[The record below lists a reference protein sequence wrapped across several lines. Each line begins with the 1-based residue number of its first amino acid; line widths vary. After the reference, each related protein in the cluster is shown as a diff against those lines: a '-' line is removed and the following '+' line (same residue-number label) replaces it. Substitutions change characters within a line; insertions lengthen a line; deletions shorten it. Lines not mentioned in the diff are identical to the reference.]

1 MKTYMPCPDVAF
13 SEFLANVIVEENLGG
28 RPVGS
33 LLQHLHGNQD
43 VSSAAF
49 PSDDLSSQSPEYSLF
64 INNILLHIFIYSV

>member
-13 SEFLANVIVEENLGG
+13 SELLANVIVEENLGG

-43 VSSAAF
+43 VFSAAF
-49 PSDDLSSQSPEYSLF
+49 LVTTSLLNHPSTRCL
-64 INNILLHIFIYSV
+64 